1 MKVFLKRAQVAQRYS
16 TTLRNTYLMEKDKR
30 LPSPDL
36 YLGKHALWSEE
47 TLEENE
53 RKATLRRRPSN
64 TIANRL
70 NDARLNK
77 TG

>member
-1 MKVFLKRAQVAQRYS
+1 MQ
-16 TTLRNTYLMEKDKR
+16 EDGR

-36 YLGKHALWSEE
+36 YMGKHALWSEQ

-53 RKATLRRRPSN
+53 RRATLRRRPSN
-64 TIANRL
+64 TIA
-70 NDARLNK
+70 DRLNK

>member
-1 MKVFLKRAQVAQRYS
+1 MKIFLKRAQVAQRYS
-16 TTLRNTYLMEKDKR
+16 TTLRNTYLMQEDGR

-36 YLGKHALWSEE
+36 YMGKHALWSEQ

-53 RKATLRRRPSN
+53 RRATLRRRPSN
-64 TIANRL
+64 TIA
-70 NDARLNK
+70 DRLNK